1 MLEVL
6 YQRLTINKALLDRM
20 YSDDEVVERIR
31 QEEALQF
38 K

>member
-1 MLEVL
+1 MEEVL
-6 YQRLTINKALLDRM
+6 YERLTINKALLDRM
-20 YSDDEVVERIR
+20 YADDEVVERIR